1 MVAGPGTIEW
11 IGMVGRL
18 LRPTPNWKACG
29 GWGVLGCWV
38 LLWALPLGAQRG
50 TGELRLLV
58 RDATGSALEAT
69 VVLVSQANQ
78 VRQTLGT
85 DPTGRA
91 TARGLPFGI
100 YRLQVERAGF
110 AGFSS
115 LVEIRSEVPLEREVT
130 LGMAPLET
138 TVLVTDSDTLLD
150 PHRTGAVYRLGEQT
164 LRDRRA
170 SPPSRAVLD
179 LVQTQPGWVLEANG
193 VLHPRGSEYNTQY
206 VIDGIPILD
215 NRSPAF
221 APALEVED
229 LASMNVFTANYP
241 AEYGRKLG
249 GVIEVVTARD
259 PRPGFHGKAEF
270 NAGSFDTQS
279 GYLAG
284 QYGTGRTTATLSA
297 QAAHTERYLDPP
309 VEENFTNTAS
319 SAGLTARLERDWSAR
334 DRLRLYLHRKR
345 TGFLVPNETLQ
356 QQAGQ
361 RQDRTNGET
370 MGQLSYQR
378 VLSPRLLANL
388 RLMARDLTEELWSNP
403 LSTPILAEQQRGFR
417 EGYLNGA
424 LSAHHSRHEFKAGGE
439 LIRTSLRERF
449 AYRIADRRFFDD
461 ALPAQFRFAGQRR
474 GLEQSLFVQDLVR
487 AGRWTFSAG
496 LRWDGYRLLV
506 GDSAFSPR
514 LGAAW
519 HWPAAGL
526 VLRASYDRAFQVPA
540 IENLLLASSEAA
552 QALVP
557 FQLIALRQR
566 GIRLSEPRLTS
577 WPRSL
582 RGIVGTALVEGTTR
596 LPVPPSPGNFYQAG
610 LSKNFFGRLR
620 LDANYF
626 RRNIRNFPD
635 DSLLLNTG
643 LSFPIAFSRAEIH
656 GVEAKLEVPRWG
668 PASGFVSYSNLA
680 GIGRLPITGGLFLE
694 EDSAAL
700 LRSTDSFPI
709 TQDQR
714 NTAHARVRFELGP
727 RAWLALGSSYASG
740 LPIEREG
747 DFDEGQLD
755 ARYSPRILRRVNL
768 SRGRVRPSFSLDTS
782 FGVELWKRER
792 RSVRLQADGL
802 NLTGRLNVINF
813 AGLFSGTALGSPRSF
828 AIRLRAEF

>member
-1 MVAGPGTIEW
+1 
-11 IGMVGRL
+11 MVGKVRRRL
-18 LRPTPNWKACG
+18 WGLSLR
-29 GWGVLGCWV
+29 GWCWI
-38 LLWALPLGAQRG
+38 LLCALPLGAQRG

-78 VRQTLGT
+78 VRQTLAT
-85 DPTGRA
+85 DATGRA
-91 TARGLPFGI
+91 MARGLPFGI
-100 YRLQVERAGF
+100 YRLHVERVGF
-110 AGFSS
+110 APFSA
-115 LVEIRSEVPLEREVT
+115 LVEVRSEVPLEREVA

-221 APALEVED
+221 APALEIED

-297 QAAHTERYLDPP
+297 QASRTDRYLDPP

-319 SAGLTARLERDWSAR
+319 SAGLTARLERDWTAR

-345 TGFLVPNETLQ
+345 TGFLVPNERVQ

-424 LSAHHSRHEFKAGGE
+424 LSAHHGRHEFKAGGE

-449 AYRIADRRFFDD
+449 AYRITDRRFFDD
-461 ALPAQFRFAGQRR
+461 ALPTQFRFAGQRR
-474 GLEQSLFVQDLVR
+474 GLEKSLFVQDLVR

-552 QALVP
+552 QVLA
-557 FQLIALRQR
+557 
-566 GIRLSEPRLTS
+566 
-577 WPRSL
+577 
-582 RGIVGTALVEGTTR
+582 EGTTR

-620 LDANYF
+620 LDASYF

-714 NTAHARVRFELGP
+714 NTVHARVRFELGP

-768 SRGRVRPSFSLDTS
+768 SRGRVRPSFSVDTS
-782 FGVELWKRER
+782 VGVELWNREG

-813 AGLFSGTALGSPRSF
+813 AGLFSGTALASPRSF
-828 AIRLRAEF
+828 AIRLRTEF